1 MLVKA
6 KINEREKG
14 EGGVGER
21 GRKEGRES
29 VSQVHANAFKS
40 GQGFLN
46 FINFTSVSTPKLSV
60 PVLNN
65 TSITTHYPR
74 MHVPQSLNSK
84 IHTSTTT
91 EESLMFLWSYSSLY
105 SISR

>member
-1 MLVKA
+1 M
-6 KINEREKG
+6 
-14 EGGVGER
+14 GER

-29 VSQVHANAFKS
+29 VSQVHANAFNS

-46 FINFTSVSTPKLSV
+46 VINLTLVSTPKLSV

-65 TSITTHYPR
+65 TNTITHYPR

-91 EESLMFLWSYSSLY
+91 EESLMFLWPYSALY